1 MTLRQLE
8 IFLAVADNQ
17 SFSKGSEQVSLAQ
30 STASQQIR
38 HLEEQLGVR
47 LFDRTTSQVA
57 LTAVG
62 KLVYEHAQTIM
73 QQVQNTYL
81 AIKRFQGIEQAP
93 LLCAAST
100 IPACYLVP
108 GLLQQFKQ
116 HFPGIKPQLLQGG
129 STMVINAVR
138 GDQAEF
144 GLVGMY
150 QPDPV
155 LAYQEVW
162 TDQIVLVAS
171 PGLIDSPQPVTPE
184 VLSTIPLI
192 IREPGSGTG
201 SAVIHALTEIGVT
214 ESSLSVYARLSSS
227 EAVREA
233 VIAGLGAAF
242 ISWLAVKRDCEE
254 GRLVV
259 IPVNALQIKRTFYLV
274 TRNDRSL
281 SPAALQFIDL
291 IYASIGQYTKANDS
305 RVSERCGVGNSS
317 TVCC

>member
-8 IFLAVADNQ
+8 IFLAVADNR

-73 QQVQNTYL
+73 QQVQNTHL
-81 AIKRFQGIEQAP
+81 AIKRFQGVEQAP

-116 HFPGIKPQLLQGG
+116 HFPGIKPQLFQGG
-129 STMVINAVR
+129 STMVIDAVR
-138 GDQAEF
+138 SDQAEF

-155 LAYQEVW
+155 LSYQAIW
-162 TDQIVLVAS
+162 TDQIVLVAA
-171 PGLIDSPQPVTPE
+171 PGLIDSPQPITPE
-184 VLSTIPLI
+184 VLSSIPMI
-192 IREPGSGTG
+192 IRESGSGTG
-201 SAVIHALTEIGVT
+201 SAVIHALTEIGMT
-214 ESSLSVYARLSSS
+214 ENSLSVYAKLSSS

-259 IPVNALQIKRTFYLV
+259 IPVNGLHIQRRFYLV
-274 TRNDRSL
+274 TRYDRSL
-281 SPAALQFIDL
+281 SPAAQQFIDL
-291 IYASIGQYTKANDS
+291 MQSSIGQYIKTDDGQ
-305 RVSERCGVGNSS
+305 VP
-317 TVCC
+317 

>member
-38 HLEEQLGVR
+38 HLEDQLGVR

-73 QQVQNTYL
+73 QQVHNTHL
-81 AIKRFQGIEQAP
+81 AIKRFQGVEQAP

-116 HFPGIKPQLLQGG
+116 HFPGIKPQLFQGG
-129 STMVINAVR
+129 STAVIDAVR
-138 GDQAEF
+138 SDQAEF
-144 GLVGMY
+144 GLVGLY

-155 LAYQEVW
+155 LTYQSVW

-171 PGLIDSPQPVTPE
+171 PGLIDIPQPVSAE
-184 VLSTIPLI
+184 VLSSIPMI
-192 IREPGSGTG
+192 MRESGSGTG
-201 SAVIHALTEIGVT
+201 SAVIHALTERGVT
-214 ESSLSVYARLSSS
+214 ENALSVYARLSSS

-242 ISWLAVKRDCEE
+242 ISWCAVKRDCEE
-254 GRLVV
+254 GRLLVL
-259 IPVNALQIKRTFYLV
+259 PVDALQIQRTFYLV

-281 SPAALQFIDL
+281 SPAAVQFINL
-291 IYASIGQYTKANDS
+291 IHAS
-305 RVSERCGVGNSS
+305 V
-317 TVCC
+317 

>member
-73 QQVQNTYL
+73 QQVQNTHL
-81 AIKRFQGIEQAP
+81 AIKRFQGVEQAP

-116 HFPGIKPQLLQGG
+116 HFPGIKPQLFQGG
-129 STMVINAVR
+129 STMVIDAVR
-138 GDQAEF
+138 SDQAEF

-155 LAYQEVW
+155 LSYQAIW
-162 TDQIVLVAS
+162 TDQIVLVAA
-171 PGLIDSPQPVTPE
+171 PGLIDSPQPITPE
-184 VLSTIPLI
+184 VLSSIPMI
-192 IREPGSGTG
+192 IRESGSGTG
-201 SAVIHALTEIGVT
+201 SAVIHALTEIGMT
-214 ESSLSVYARLSSS
+214 ENSLSVYAKLSSS

-259 IPVNALQIKRTFYLV
+259 IPVNGLHIQRRFYLV
-274 TRNDRSL
+274 TRYDRSL
-281 SPAALQFIDL
+281 SPAAQQFIEL
-291 IYASIGQYTKANDS
+291 MQSSIGQYIETDDGQ
-305 RVSERCGVGNSS
+305 VH
-317 TVCC
+317 

>member
-73 QQVQNTYL
+73 QQVQNTHL
-81 AIKRFQGIEQAP
+81 AIKRFQGLEQAP

-129 STMVINAVR
+129 STMVIDAVR
-138 GDQAEF
+138 SNQAEF

-150 QPDPV
+150 QPDPA
-155 LAYQEVW
+155 LSYQAIW
-162 TDQIVLVAS
+162 TDQIVLVAA
-171 PGLIDSPQPVTPE
+171 PGLIDSPQPITPE
-184 VLSTIPLI
+184 VLSSIPMI
-192 IREPGSGTG
+192 IRESGSGTG
-201 SAVIHALTEIGVT
+201 SAVIHALTEIGMT
-214 ESSLSVYARLSSS
+214 ENSLSVYAKLSSS

-259 IPVNALQIKRTFYLV
+259 IPVNGLHIQRRFYLV
-274 TRNDRSL
+274 TRYDRSL
-281 SPAALQFIDL
+281 SPAAQQFIEL
-291 IYASIGQYTKANDS
+291 MQSSIGKYIETDDGQ
-305 RVSERCGVGNSS
+305 VH
-317 TVCC
+317 

>member
-8 IFLAVADNQ
+8 IFLAVADNR

-73 QQVQNTYL
+73 QQVQNTHL
-81 AIKRFQGIEQAP
+81 AIKRFQGVEQAP

-129 STMVINAVR
+129 STMVIDAVR
-138 GDQAEF
+138 SNQAEF

-150 QPDPV
+150 QPDPA
-155 LAYQEVW
+155 LSYQAIW
-162 TDQIVLVAS
+162 TDQIVLVAA
-171 PGLIDSPQPVTPE
+171 PGLIDSPQPITPE
-184 VLSTIPLI
+184 VLSSIPMI
-192 IREPGSGTG
+192 IRESGSGTG
-201 SAVIHALTEIGVT
+201 SAVIHALTEIGMT
-214 ESSLSVYARLSSS
+214 ENSLSVYAKLSSS

-259 IPVNALQIKRTFYLV
+259 IPVNGLHIQRTFYLV
-274 TRNDRSL
+274 TRYDRSL
-281 SPAALQFIDL
+281 SPAAQQFIDL
-291 IYASIGQYTKANDS
+291 MQSSIGQYIKTDDGQ
-305 RVSERCGVGNSS
+305 VP
-317 TVCC
+317 

>member
-38 HLEEQLGVR
+38 HLEEQLGIR

-73 QQVQNTYL
+73 QQVQNTHL
-81 AIKRFQGIEQAP
+81 AIKRFQGVEQAP

-129 STMVINAVR
+129 STMVIDAVR
-138 GDQAEF
+138 SDQAEF

-155 LAYQEVW
+155 LSYQAIW
-162 TDQIVLVAS
+162 TDQIVLVAA
-171 PGLIDSPQPVTPE
+171 PGLIDSPQPITPE
-184 VLSTIPLI
+184 VLSSIPMI
-192 IREPGSGTG
+192 IRESGSGTG
-201 SAVIHALTEIGVT
+201 SAVIHALTEIGMT
-214 ESSLSVYARLSSS
+214 ENSLSVYAKLSSS

-242 ISWLAVKRDCEE
+242 ISWLAVKRDGEDSDV
-254 GRLVV
+254 GD
-259 IPVNALQIKRTFYLV
+259 NKR
-274 TRNDRSL
+274 
-281 SPAALQFIDL
+281 Q
-291 IYASIGQYTKANDS
+291 
-305 RVSERCGVGNSS
+305 
-317 TVCC
+317 

>member
-73 QQVQNTYL
+73 QQVQNTHL

-116 HFPGIKPQLLQGG
+116 HFPGIKPQLFQGG
-129 STMVINAVR
+129 STMVIDAVR
-138 GDQAEF
+138 SDQAEF

-155 LAYQEVW
+155 LSYQAIW
-162 TDQIVLVAS
+162 TDQIVLVAAL
-171 PGLIDSPQPVTPE
+171 GLIDSPQPITPE
-184 VLSTIPLI
+184 VLSSIPMI
-192 IREPGSGTG
+192 IRESGSGTG

-214 ESSLSVYARLSSS
+214 ENSLSVYAKLSSS

-259 IPVNALQIKRTFYLV
+259 IPVNGLHIQRRFYLV
-274 TRNDRSL
+274 TRYDRSL
-281 SPAALQFIDL
+281 SPAAQQFIEL
-291 IYASIGQYTKANDS
+291 MQSSIGKYIETDDGQ
-305 RVSERCGVGNSS
+305 VP
-317 TVCC
+317 

>member
-8 IFLAVADNQ
+8 IFLAVADNR

-73 QQVQNTYL
+73 QQVQNTHL

-116 HFPGIKPQLLQGG
+116 HFPGIKPQLFQGG
-129 STMVINAVR
+129 STMVIDAVR
-138 GDQAEF
+138 SDQAEF

-155 LAYQEVW
+155 LSYQAIW
-162 TDQIVLVAS
+162 TDQIVLVAA
-171 PGLIDSPQPVTPE
+171 PGLIDSPQPITPE
-184 VLSTIPLI
+184 VLSSIPMI
-192 IREPGSGTG
+192 IRESGSGTG
-201 SAVIHALTEIGVT
+201 SAVIHALTEIGMT
-214 ESSLSVYARLSSS
+214 ENSLSVYAKLSSS

-259 IPVNALQIKRTFYLV
+259 IPVNGLHIQRRFYLV
-274 TRNDRSL
+274 TRYDRSL
-281 SPAALQFIDL
+281 SPAAQQFIEL
-291 IYASIGQYTKANDS
+291 MQSSIGQYIETDDGQ
-305 RVSERCGVGNSS
+305 VH
-317 TVCC
+317 

>member
-8 IFLAVADNQ
+8 IFLAVADNR

-73 QQVQNTYL
+73 QQVQNTHL
-81 AIKRFQGIEQAP
+81 AIKRFQGVEQAP

-129 STMVINAVR
+129 STMVIDAVR
-138 GDQAEF
+138 SNQAEF

-155 LAYQEVW
+155 LSYQAIW
-162 TDQIVLVAS
+162 TDQIVLVAA
-171 PGLIDSPQPVTPE
+171 PGLIDSPQPITPE
-184 VLSTIPLI
+184 VLSSIPMI
-192 IREPGSGTG
+192 IRESGSGTG
-201 SAVIHALTEIGVT
+201 SAVIHALTEIGMT
-214 ESSLSVYARLSSS
+214 ENSLSVYAKLSSS

-259 IPVNALQIKRTFYLV
+259 IPVNGLHIQRRFYLV
-274 TRNDRSL
+274 TRYDRSL
-281 SPAALQFIDL
+281 SPAAQQFIDL
-291 IYASIGQYTKANDS
+291 MQSSIGQYIKTDDGQ
-305 RVSERCGVGNSS
+305 VP
-317 TVCC
+317 

>member
-73 QQVQNTYL
+73 QQVQNTHL

-116 HFPGIKPQLLQGG
+116 HFPGIKPQLFQGG
-129 STMVINAVR
+129 STMVIDAVR
-138 GDQAEF
+138 SDQAEF

-155 LAYQEVW
+155 LSYQAIW
-162 TDQIVLVAS
+162 TDQIVLVAA
-171 PGLIDSPQPVTPE
+171 PGLIDSPQPITPE
-184 VLSTIPLI
+184 VLSSIPMI
-192 IREPGSGTG
+192 IRESGSGTG
-201 SAVIHALTEIGVT
+201 SAVIHALTEIGMT
-214 ESSLSVYARLSSS
+214 ENSLSVYAKLSSS

-259 IPVNALQIKRTFYLV
+259 IPVNGLHIQRRFYLV
-274 TRNDRSL
+274 TRYDRSL
-281 SPAALQFIDL
+281 SPAAQQFIEL
-291 IYASIGQYTKANDS
+291 MQSSIGQYIETDDGQ
-305 RVSERCGVGNSS
+305 VH
-317 TVCC
+317 

>member
-73 QQVQNTYL
+73 QQVQNTHL

-129 STMVINAVR
+129 STMVIDAVR
-138 GDQAEF
+138 SDQAEF

-155 LAYQEVW
+155 LSYQAIW
-162 TDQIVLVAS
+162 TDQIVLVAA
-171 PGLIDSPQPVTPE
+171 PGLIDSPQPITPE
-184 VLSTIPLI
+184 VLSSIPMI
-192 IREPGSGTG
+192 IRESGSGTG
-201 SAVIHALTEIGVT
+201 SAVIHALTEIGMT
-214 ESSLSVYARLSSS
+214 ENSLSVYAKLSSS

-259 IPVNALQIKRTFYLV
+259 IPVNGLHIQRRFYLV
-274 TRNDRSL
+274 TRYDRSL
-281 SPAALQFIDL
+281 SPAAQQFIEL
-291 IYASIGQYTKANDS
+291 MQSSIGKYIETDDGQ
-305 RVSERCGVGNSS
+305 VH
-317 TVCC
+317 

>member
-73 QQVQNTYL
+73 QQVQNTHL
-81 AIKRFQGIEQAP
+81 AIKRFQGVEQAP

-129 STMVINAVR
+129 STMVIDAVR
-138 GDQAEF
+138 SNQAEF

-150 QPDPV
+150 QPDPA
-155 LAYQEVW
+155 LSYQAIW
-162 TDQIVLVAS
+162 TDQIVLVAA
-171 PGLIDSPQPVTPE
+171 PGLIDSPQPITPE
-184 VLSTIPLI
+184 VLSSIPMI
-192 IREPGSGTG
+192 IRESGSGTG
-201 SAVIHALTEIGVT
+201 SAVIHALTEIGMT
-214 ESSLSVYARLSSS
+214 ENSLSVYAKLSSS

-259 IPVNALQIKRTFYLV
+259 IPVNGLHIQRRFYLV
-274 TRNDRSL
+274 TRYDRSL
-281 SPAALQFIDL
+281 SPAAQQFIDL
-291 IYASIGQYTKANDS
+291 MQSSIGQYIKTDDGQ
-305 RVSERCGVGNSS
+305 VP
-317 TVCC
+317 

>member
-30 STASQQIR
+30 STASQQIC

-73 QQVQNTYL
+73 QQVQNTHL
-81 AIKRFQGIEQAP
+81 AIKRFQGVEQAP

-129 STMVINAVR
+129 STMVIDAVR
-138 GDQAEF
+138 SNQAEF

-150 QPDPV
+150 QPDPA
-155 LAYQEVW
+155 LSYQAIW
-162 TDQIVLVAS
+162 TDQIVLVAA
-171 PGLIDSPQPVTPE
+171 PGLIDSPQPITPE
-184 VLSTIPLI
+184 VLSSIPMI
-192 IREPGSGTG
+192 IRESGSGTG
-201 SAVIHALTEIGVT
+201 SAVIHALTEIGMT
-214 ESSLSVYARLSSS
+214 ENSLSVYAKLSSS

-259 IPVNALQIKRTFYLV
+259 IPVNGLHIQRRFYLV
-274 TRNDRSL
+274 TRYDRSL
-281 SPAALQFIDL
+281 SPAAQQFIDL
-291 IYASIGQYTKANDS
+291 MQSSIGQYIKTDDGQ
-305 RVSERCGVGNSS
+305 VP
-317 TVCC
+317 

>member
-8 IFLAVADNQ
+8 IFLAVADNR

-73 QQVQNTYL
+73 QQVQNTHL
-81 AIKRFQGIEQAP
+81 AIKRFQGVEQAP

-116 HFPGIKPQLLQGG
+116 HFPGIKPQLFQGG
-129 STMVINAVR
+129 STMVIDAVR
-138 GDQAEF
+138 SDQAEF

-150 QPDPV
+150 QPDPA
-155 LAYQEVW
+155 LSYQAIW
-162 TDQIVLVAS
+162 TDQIVLVAA
-171 PGLIDSPQPVTPE
+171 PGLIDSPQPITPE
-184 VLSTIPLI
+184 VLSSIPMI
-192 IREPGSGTG
+192 IRESGSGTG
-201 SAVIHALTEIGVT
+201 SAVIHALTEIGMT
-214 ESSLSVYARLSSS
+214 ENSLSVYAKLSSS

-259 IPVNALQIKRTFYLV
+259 IPVNGLHIQRRFYLV
-274 TRNDRSL
+274 TRYDRSL
-281 SPAALQFIDL
+281 SPAAQQFIDL
-291 IYASIGQYTKANDS
+291 MQSSIGQYIKTDDGQ
-305 RVSERCGVGNSS
+305 VP
-317 TVCC
+317 

>member
-8 IFLAVADNQ
+8 IFLAVADNH

-73 QQVQNTYL
+73 QQVQNTHL
-81 AIKRFQGIEQAP
+81 AIKRFQGVEQAP

-116 HFPGIKPQLLQGG
+116 HFPGIKPQLFQGG
-129 STMVINAVR
+129 STMVIDAVR
-138 GDQAEF
+138 SNQAEF

-155 LAYQEVW
+155 LSYQAIW
-162 TDQIVLVAS
+162 TDQIVLVAA
-171 PGLIDSPQPVTPE
+171 PGLIDSPQPITPE
-184 VLSTIPLI
+184 VLSSIPMI
-192 IREPGSGTG
+192 IRESGSGTG
-201 SAVIHALTEIGVT
+201 SAVIHALTEIGMT
-214 ESSLSVYARLSSS
+214 ENSLSVYAKLSSS

-259 IPVNALQIKRTFYLV
+259 IPVNGLHIQRRFYLV
-274 TRNDRSL
+274 TRYDRSL
-281 SPAALQFIDL
+281 SPAAQQFIDL
-291 IYASIGQYTKANDS
+291 MQSSIGQYIKTDDGQ
-305 RVSERCGVGNSS
+305 VP
-317 TVCC
+317 

>member
-8 IFLAVADNQ
+8 IFLAVADNR

-73 QQVQNTYL
+73 QQVQNTHL
-81 AIKRFQGIEQAP
+81 AIKRFQGVEQAP

-116 HFPGIKPQLLQGG
+116 HFPGIKPQLFQGG
-129 STMVINAVR
+129 STMVIDAVR
-138 GDQAEF
+138 SNQAEF

-150 QPDPV
+150 QPDPA
-155 LAYQEVW
+155 LSYQAIW
-162 TDQIVLVAS
+162 TDQIVLVAA
-171 PGLIDSPQPVTPE
+171 PGLIDSPQPITPE
-184 VLSTIPLI
+184 VLSSIPMI
-192 IREPGSGTG
+192 IRESGSGTG
-201 SAVIHALTEIGVT
+201 SAVIHALTEIGMT
-214 ESSLSVYARLSSS
+214 ENSLSVYAKLSSS

-259 IPVNALQIKRTFYLV
+259 IPVNGLHIQRRFYLV
-274 TRNDRSL
+274 TRYDRSL
-281 SPAALQFIDL
+281 SPAAQQFIDL
-291 IYASIGQYTKANDS
+291 MQSSIGQYIKTDDGQ
-305 RVSERCGVGNSS
+305 VP
-317 TVCC
+317 

>member
-8 IFLAVADNQ
+8 IFLAVADNR

-73 QQVQNTYL
+73 QQVQNTHL

-129 STMVINAVR
+129 STMVIDAVR
-138 GDQAEF
+138 SDQAEF

-155 LAYQEVW
+155 LSYQAIW
-162 TDQIVLVAS
+162 TDQIVLVAA
-171 PGLIDSPQPVTPE
+171 PGLIDSPQPITPE
-184 VLSTIPLI
+184 VLSSIPMI
-192 IREPGSGTG
+192 IRESGSGTG
-201 SAVIHALTEIGVT
+201 SAVIHALTEIGMT
-214 ESSLSVYARLSSS
+214 ENSLSVYAKLSSS

-259 IPVNALQIKRTFYLV
+259 IPVNGLHIQRRFYLV
-274 TRNDRSL
+274 TRYDRSL
-281 SPAALQFIDL
+281 SPAAQQFIEL
-291 IYASIGQYTKANDS
+291 MQSSIGQYIETDDGQ
-305 RVSERCGVGNSS
+305 VH
-317 TVCC
+317 

>member
-8 IFLAVADNQ
+8 IFLAVADNR

-73 QQVQNTYL
+73 QQVQNTHL

-116 HFPGIKPQLLQGG
+116 HFPGIKPQLFQGG
-129 STMVINAVR
+129 STMVIDAVR
-138 GDQAEF
+138 SDQAEF

-155 LAYQEVW
+155 LSYQAIW
-162 TDQIVLVAS
+162 TDQIVLVAAL
-171 PGLIDSPQPVTPE
+171 GLIDSPQPITPE
-184 VLSTIPLI
+184 VLSSIPMI
-192 IREPGSGTG
+192 IRESGSGTG
-201 SAVIHALTEIGVT
+201 SAVIHALTEIGMT
-214 ESSLSVYARLSSS
+214 ENSLSVYAKLSSS

-259 IPVNALQIKRTFYLV
+259 IPVNGLHIQRRFYLV
-274 TRNDRSL
+274 TRYDRSL
-281 SPAALQFIDL
+281 SPAAQQFIDL
-291 IYASIGQYTKANDS
+291 MQSSIGQYIKTDDGQ
-305 RVSERCGVGNSS
+305 VP
-317 TVCC
+317 